1 MQLIRPSCCHVIKAQ
16 MRQFGAKCDDTQNK
30 FQKTFEISELSYIFA
45 PDFIQ
50 NNV

>member
-1 MQLIRPSCCHVIKAQ
+1 MQPIRPSCCNVIKAQ
-16 MRQFGAKCDDTQNK
+16 MRQFGAKCDVHWNK